1 MEGTFI
7 GLLVLAVLVMPVV
20 ALAVAIFAAV
30 RASRLEKS
38 SLEKSEEIQREVNF
52 LRDLVRKRDKR
63 LAEIESLIA
72 GAAAVPAAPAAP
84 AATEPQP
91 PATVSPPAATA
102 PSAPIKT
109 PEPPPPAR
117 PQAPPAVQA
126 PPPPR
131 IASGAVL
138 PPPPHPPSPP
148 AKPSLGFEELLGT
161 KGLVWVG
168 AVALALAGV
177 FLVKLSID
185 MGLLSP
191 AVRIILGVLFG
202 LGLLGLGE
210 ALRKRYSLISQGC
223 SAAGI
228 ADLFACF
235 LAAVNLYKLIGP
247 LAGFGLM
254 ALTTAVAV
262 ALSLRQGPLV
272 AVLGLIGGFFT
283 PYWIHIGEPRPA
295 PLFGYLFMLEAGL
308 LLVTRK
314 RRWWPLAA
322 LTLLGSV
329 LWVAAWLAVVFKP
342 EHAVWLGFFLLA
354 SVAAF
359 LGSGFAG
366 GAARAWGDV
375 KIPLGLGYGAAGSAL
390 VLLAA
395 LAGAGHY
402 GTTEWA
408 FLGMMGAACLVLG
421 RSDSSFEGLAWMA
434 AAIPALML
442 ISWSAAI
449 EPAQTSRFVMTSLL
463 MGLLFSA
470 GAYAAL
476 WRAVHSGRWASLSAA
491 SAIIYFLV
499 TYQGSSRLVEGF
511 HWGLPSMFI
520 GAAYLV
526 AALPVARQ
534 RGALKGGEE
543 ALAAMAVSITAFVS
557 LAVPMEL
564 ERQWLSVA
572 WAIEVAAL
580 CWLGGKLKVAALGH
594 LAWAMAALVAARL
607 LMNPAVLAYPIGT
620 TPVFNWL
627 LYGYGIPLLAFAA
640 GACLCAK
647 ESPKLSQAL
656 QWGSIAFGFAL
667 ASLEIR
673 HYFHPSGLASGS
685 LYLAEWGAYVSAW
698 LALGL
703 GLTAAFKRWPIT
715 SIELSGKILA
725 ALGIFAALF
734 GPCLIANPLWEHH
747 SVGATPIFNSLL
759 FVYGLPAI
767 LVFAIAASSLSSG
780 HSLFSKAAGVSGL
793 ILLFVLLTLEIRQA
807 YHGAELWNGATP
819 SSENYAYS
827 AAWVLFGTAL
837 LIVGIFKSYPV
848 FRYASLSVML
858 LAVAKVFLYDMG
870 NLPGIYRVLSFLV
883 VGAFL
888 IFLAF
893 LYQKFVYKGSAA

>member
-1 MEGTFI
+1 MEEFVI
-7 GLLVLAVLVMPVV
+7 GLLILAVLVMPVV
-20 ALAVAIFAAV
+20 ALAIAIFAAV
-30 RASRLEKS
+30 RASRLEKTFS
-38 SLEKSEEIQREVNF
+38 EKGENIEREVNF

-63 LAEIESLIA
+63 LAEIEALIS
-72 GAAAVPAAPAAP
+72 GAANAPAAS

-91 PATVSPPAATA
+91 PAVVSPPAITA
-102 PSAPIKT
+102 PPSAPITT
-109 PEPPPPAR
+109 PEPPPFAR

-126 PPPPR
+126 AQPPR
-131 IASGAVL
+131 RAPDAGL
-138 PPPPHPPSPP
+138 PPPPPPPPPP

-210 ALRKRYSLISQGC
+210 AVRKRYSLISQGC

-262 ALSLRQGPLV
+262 VLSLRQGPLV

-283 PYWIHIGEPRPA
+283 PYWIHMGEPRPA

-342 EHAVWLGFFLLA
+342 EHAIWLGFFLLA

-375 KIPLGLGYGAAGSAL
+375 KIPLGLGYSAAGSAL

-449 EPAQTSRFVMTSLL
+449 EPAQTSRFVMTALL

-476 WRAVHSGRWASLSAA
+476 WRAAHSGRWASLSAA
-491 SAIIYFLV
+491 SAIVYFLV
-499 TYQGSSRLVEGF
+499 TYQGSSRLIEGF
-511 HWGLPSMFI
+511 HWGLPSLFI

-534 RGALKGGEE
+534 RSMLKGGEE

-580 CWLGGKLKVAALGH
+580 CWLGGKLKVKALGH
-594 LAWAMAALVAARL
+594 LAWTMAALAAARL
-607 LMNPAVLAYPIGT
+607 LLNPAVLGYPIGT

-627 LYGYGIPLLAFAA
+627 LYGYGIPLLSFAV
-640 GACLCAK
+640 GAYLCAK

-667 ASLEIR
+667 VSLEIR
-673 HYFHPSGLASGS
+673 HYFHPSGLANGS

-698 LALGL
+698 LVLGL
-703 GLTAAFKRWPIT
+703 GVMAAFKRWLIT
-715 SIELSGKILA
+715 SLELSGRILA
-725 ALGIFAALF
+725 ALGIFTALF

-767 LVFAIAASSLSSG
+767 LMFVMAASNLSG
-780 HSLFSKAAGVSGL
+780 GNAILAKAAGVSGL

-837 LIVGIFKSYPV
+837 LIVGILKSYPV

-893 LYQKFVYKGSAA
+893 LYQKFVYKRSAA